1 MFVQAKMKSSN
12 QRADHGGSIG
22 QLIFNNDRVNFSRVF
37 LPIKHLLDFFVLDF
51 FFSQK
56 NKVTRIYMR
65 RRWTY

>member
-37 LPIKHLLDFFVLDF
+37 LPIKHLLDFLCLIF
-51 FFSQK
+51 FLK
-56 NKVTRIYMR
+56 KKKK
-65 RRWTY
+65 